1 MKTGTK
7 HILAAFSRQIK
18 QIVKD
23 RRLHGSHVSLYAA
36 LFVCYRQSGYQNP
49 FPITRKTVMGFSKVA
64 SIATYHKC
72 MRQLNEYG
80 YIRYKPS
87 YDPVKGSLVYWPA
100 EQQGG
105 KDRPESVRSENF
117 QCESACI
124 EPVRSDKFHSE

>member
-1 MKTGTK
+1 
-7 HILAAFSRQIK
+7 
-18 QIVKD
+18 
-23 RRLHGSHVSLYAA
+23 
-36 LFVCYRQSGYQNP
+36 
-49 FPITRKTVMGFSKVA
+49 
-64 SIATYHKC
+64 